1 MSKQRRALVT
11 GASRG
16 LGSEISRTL
25 ASQGHEVVINYR
37 KNESAARELAAQIQG
52 DGGRA
57 SILAF
62 DVTER
67 QACAQALE
75 EELAQRG
82 PIEIVVNNAGLHI
95 DTPFAGMEPEDWTK
109 VISTNLDA
117 FYNVTHPLILGMMKQ
132 RWGRVINIGSVA
144 GVVGNRGQVNY
155 SAAKAGLHG
164 ATKALAQELGRRN
177 ITVNAVAPGLVETEM
192 VDDMD
197 PEHKARALEIVAL
210 RRMAK
215 PSEIAK
221 VVAFLA
227 SEDASYVSG
236 QIINVNGGLAGA

>member
-1 MSKQRRALVT
+1 MTEPRRALVT

-16 LGSEISRTL
+16 LGAQIS
-25 ASQGHEVVINYR
+25 
-37 KNESAARELAAQIQG
+37 RELAARGHEVLVNYRSNEGAAQALVEEIRQA
-52 DGGRA
+52 GGQA
-57 SILAF
+57 KAIAF
-62 DVTER
+62 DVTQRER
-67 QACAQALE
+67 CAERLGA
-75 EELAQRG
+75 ELDEGGAV
-82 PIEIVVNNAGLHI
+82 EIVVNNAGLHI
-95 DTPFAGMEPEDWTK
+95 DTPFAGMEPEDWSS
-109 VISTNLDA
+109 VMATNLDA
-117 FYNVTHPLILGMMKQ
+117 FYNVTHPLILPMMKK
-132 RWGRVINIGSVA
+132 RWGRIINIGSVA

-192 VDDMD
+192 VEDMD
-197 PEHKARALEIVAL
+197 PEHKARALDIVAL

-215 PSEIAK
+215 PQEIAK

-227 SEDASYVSG
+227 SDDASYVSG

>member
-1 MSKQRRALVT
+1 MSAARRALVT

-16 LGSEISRTL
+16 LGAEISREL
-25 ASQGHEVVINYR
+25 AGRGFELLLNYR
-37 KNESAARELAAQIQG
+37 RNEAAAQAVVAEIEQA
-52 DGGRA
+52 GGQARA
-57 SILAF
+57 IAF
-62 DVTER
+62 DVCDRE
-67 QACAQALE
+67 ACARALE
-75 EELAQRG
+75 AELERG
-82 PIEIVVNNAGLHI
+82 AVEVVVNNAGLHI
-95 DTPFAGMEPEDWTK
+95 DTPFAGMEPEDWSK
-109 VISTNLDA
+109 VMATNLDA
-117 FYNVTHPLILGMMKQ
+117 FYNVTHPLVLGMMKR
-132 RWGRVINIGSVA
+132 RWGRIINIGSVA

-177 ITVNAVAPGLVETEM
+177 ITVNAVAPGLIETEM
-192 VDDMD
+192 VEDMD

-227 SEDASYVSG
+227 SEDASYISG
-236 QIINVNGGLAGA
+236 QILNVNGGLAGA